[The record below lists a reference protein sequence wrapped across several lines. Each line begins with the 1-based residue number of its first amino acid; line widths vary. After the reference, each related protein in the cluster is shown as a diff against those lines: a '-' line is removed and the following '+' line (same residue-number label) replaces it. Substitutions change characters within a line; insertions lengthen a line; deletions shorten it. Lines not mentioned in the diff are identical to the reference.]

1 MPIYSASFI
10 LLLILAAFGGL
21 LLLFLRRL
29 GSALI
34 IPRGSLSPAD
44 ALHSALQPP
53 VAAPTGSPPMADIPR
68 SSSGTPFPPAAQGE
82 LILVIDDEPS
92 VRDLLSTVL
101 LNHGYQV
108 VLARDGE
115 EGFRLFAAAQNR
127 ISLVL
132 SDVNMPK
139 SGGKSF
145 AELIRP
151 ISPDVRILF
160 MSGLDSTE
168 HGPDASPISPRD
180 PFLLKPF
187 KPAVLLEKIHQLLH
201 PETPLKS

>member
-10 LLLILAAFGGL
+10 FLLILAAFGGL

-29 GSALI
+29 GAALI
-34 IPRGSLSPAD
+34 IPYGSLGPAD
-44 ALHSALQPP
+44 ALRSSLQPP
-53 VAAPTGSPPMADIPR
+53 GAAAAGRPPELGR
-68 SSSGTPFPPAAQGE
+68 SSSETPFPPPAQGE

-108 VLARDGE
+108 ALARDGV
-115 EGFRLFAAAQNR
+115 EGLRMFSAEPDRV
-127 ISLVL
+127 SLVL
-132 SDVNMPK
+132 SDLSMPNID
-139 SGGKSF
+139 GKSF

-151 ISPDVRILF
+151 IRPEVRILF
-160 MSGLDSTE
+160 MSGMDRTE
-168 HGPDASPISPRD
+168 HGPESGHMNSSD

-187 KPAVLLEKIHQLLH
+187 KPAALLDKIHQLLH
-201 PETPLKS
+201 PEYPLKS